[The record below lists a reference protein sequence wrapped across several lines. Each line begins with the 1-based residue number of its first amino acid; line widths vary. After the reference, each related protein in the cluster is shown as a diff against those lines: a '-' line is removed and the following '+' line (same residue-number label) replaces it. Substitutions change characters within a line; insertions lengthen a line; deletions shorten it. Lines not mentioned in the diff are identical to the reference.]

1 LIETLRI
8 TDLAIVES
16 AELEFGPGLNVLTG
30 ETGAGKSIVLSALAL
45 LAGGRAA
52 AGTAREGSR
61 SAAVEAVF
69 GTGGLPELEAQL
81 EERGLSVEDHELVVT
96 RSFAR
101 QGRSRAQVSGQL
113 VPVSVLAELFGGR
126 LEISSQ
132 HDSQALL
139 RPEMHGRLLDRKG
152 DLLPLRRAVSEGHR
166 ALREIDDELERLRE
180 RARERVQRQDF
191 LVYQVR
197 EIDEAKLDPAEIE
210 SLRELRPRLAHA
222 ERLRTEGG
230 ATLARLAGDAAGAE
244 GGAADALA
252 EAARRLAELA
262 ALDPGLSELTER
274 TVAAATEVRDIAGD
288 LERHLDAIDA
298 DPARLDAIDERLH
311 RVEQLQRKYGTSV
324 EEVLAHRERAAA
336 ELADLEGADERTAEL
351 ESARA
356 ERATRLA
363 SDARALSRGRER
375 AAKALAAEVQASL
388 RDLAMPHARFQVALD
403 PIPAPEGFPCGPTG
417 SEAPQFTFSANRGEP
432 LRPLRLVAS
441 GGELSRAFLSIKQ
454 ALREEETGM
463 VLVFDEVDAG
473 IGGQAA
479 ERVGRRLADL
489 ASHHQVLCITHLPQ
503 IAAFADTHFRVEKLE
518 RGARTLARIERV
530 EGAARVDEIA
540 RMAGGAEA
548 GRAARE
554 YARELLATR
563 SPRGEDA

>member
-8 TDLAIVES
+8 TGLAIVES

-45 LAGGRAA
+45 LAGGRAS

-61 SAAVEAVF
+61 SAAVEAIF
-69 GTGGLPELEAQL
+69 GTGALPELEAQL
-81 EERGLSVEDHELVVT
+81 DERGLSVEDHELVVT

-101 QGRSRAQVSGQL
+101 QGRSRAHVSGQL

-152 DLLPLRRAVSEGHR
+152 DLLLLRRAVGEGHR
-166 ALREIDDELERLRE
+166 ALRDIDRDLARLRE

-191 LVYQVR
+191 LAYQVR
-197 EIDEAKLDPAEIE
+197 EIDEAKLEPAEIE

-222 ERLRTEGG
+222 ERLRSEGG

-252 EAARRLAELA
+252 EAARRLGELG
-262 ALDPGLSELTER
+262 ALDPALAELTER
-274 TVAAATEVRDIAGD
+274 ASAAATEVRDIAGD

-311 RVEQLQRKYGTSV
+311 RVEQLQRKYGAGV

-351 ESARA
+351 ESARS
-356 ERATRLA
+356 ERATQLEA
-363 SDARALSRGRER
+363 DARALSRGRER
-375 AAKALAAEVQASL
+375 AAKALAEEVQVSL

-479 ERVGRRLADL
+479 EQVGRRLADL

-518 RGARTLARIERV
+518 SGTRTLARIERV
-530 EGAARVDEIA
+530 EGAARVEEIA
-540 RMAGGAEA
+540 RMAGGEEA

-554 YARELLATR
+554 YARELLDTR
-563 SPRGEDA
+563 SPRGENA